1 MKIKHSP
8 IEIGIF
14 QREIWKNIRLP
25 DVKLFEDGVRWCPVK
40 SFLVSRLDIFALRV
54 EGQRNGQRWNF
65 STF

>member
-25 DVKLFEDGVRWCPVK
+25 DVKLFEDRVR
-40 SFLVSRLDIFALRV
+40 
-54 EGQRNGQRWNF
+54 
-65 STF
+65 